1 MVFYT
6 FLAAVVEW
14 VGGMGDTFHP
24 SYVWHYVGDELFPG
38 SFLDHYDLLLHTGT
52 FICLKWMFC
61 SLEVESRTA

>member
-38 SFLDHYDLLLHTGT
+38 SL
-52 FICLKWMFC
+52 
-61 SLEVESRTA
+61 